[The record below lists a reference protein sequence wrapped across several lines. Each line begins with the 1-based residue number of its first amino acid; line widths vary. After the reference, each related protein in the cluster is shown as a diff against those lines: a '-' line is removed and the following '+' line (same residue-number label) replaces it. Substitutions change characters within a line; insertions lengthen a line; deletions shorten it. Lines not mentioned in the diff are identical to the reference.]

1 MSGGDLPD
9 DDEGARQRAIE
20 ESLSEALS
28 DLERML
34 QRHRTGEAGARGAP
48 DADAPAPTDDGE
60 QYTIPLLDDVVVP
73 GVPVSAP
80 EPAPAPATGGFDA
93 AEDDEPALRRRIAA
107 RLASEVEVIVQ
118 DRIEAAL
125 EGAREEIREQVRN
138 HMDII
143 LPEVVDELVQ
153 ARRRRDG

>member
-1 MSGGDLPD
+1 MSGADLPD
-9 DDEGARQRAIE
+9 DDERSRQRAIE

-34 QRHRTGEAGARGAP
+34 QRHRGSDPGGAR
-48 DADAPAPTDDGE
+48 DAADGRTDPPHDDEE

-73 GVPVSAP
+73 GVPVPTA
-80 EPAPAPATGGFDA
+80 EPAPAVRAFDA
-93 AEDDEPALRRRIAA
+93 VEDDEPALRRRIAA

-125 EGAREEIREQVRN
+125 ETAREEIREQVRN

>member
-1 MSGGDLPD
+1 MSGEDLPD
-9 DDEGARQRAIE
+9 DDERARQRAIE

-34 QRHRTGEAGARGAP
+34 QRHRAGEAGARGVP
-48 DADAPAPTDDGE
+48 DADAPTDDSE

-80 EPAPAPATGGFDA
+80 EPAPAPAADGFDA

-125 EGAREEIREQVRN
+125 ESARQEIREQVRN